1 MKKFLLSL
9 LAIFCIGG
17 LVNAA
22 EESYTIT
29 FKSGTTNADS
39 NDAFTTSTAIADFV
53 EDGQDLLTGI
63 KSTNNAYLGK
73 TNTSLKLSSSKKN
86 GVLELNLSSAAQVIP
101 TRVVINAARWKSDE
115 AASVA
120 FNTTDGSGKVDV
132 TSTDFSDYTCTPNL
146 AAAITT
152 IKLTATKRVYV
163 KSVTVYYNAGAAPI
177 GWSAENATVYL
188 GDESNIFPTFNN
200 PDNLEVIYDSSD
212 KTVAT
217 IDDDGNITLVGKGTT
232 TITAMDENSE
242 EYTYTLT
249 VERKL
254 DTIFD
259 NNLINNQGD
268 FTIENITLGEGLE
281 NAWTISSYGMSAN
294 GYVNNK
300 SHEADSWLISPVID
314 LRYAT
319 ETTLSFEHG
328 IHFFTNVA
336 TAKTEATFSIREEN
350 GDWEA
355 VEITYPESL
364 GNTQVSSGVISL
376 TKYEGKKI
384 QLGFHY
390 TSGATKSGR
399 WQVKNVLLQGFVDEP
414 TLPDGALDFTTVDV
428 EDSFA
433 IGKDDDS
440 ATITVSGVHAESE
453 LYYKFTAAPAET
465 APEAAP
471 RKVVDHTGYTKAVRN
486 ADGTHTIAVSEAGT
500 LELYAYH
507 PATDTKGDVKTIAI
521 SKDGTTAI
529 DSIGIDVAE
538 GEAEYFNLQGVKVD
552 RENAAPGLYIRRQ
565 GSKVAKVIVK

>member
-1 MKKFLLSL
+1 M
-9 LAIFCIGG
+9 
-17 LVNAA
+17 
-22 EESYTIT
+22 
-29 FKSGTTNADS
+29 
-39 NDAFTTSTAIADFV
+39 
-53 EDGQDLLTGI
+53 
-63 KSTNNAYLGK
+63 
-73 TNTSLKLSSSKKN
+73 
-86 GVLELNLSSAAQVIP
+86 
-101 TRVVINAARWKSDE
+101 
-115 AASVA
+115 
-120 FNTTDGSGKVDV
+120 
-132 TSTDFSDYTCTPNL
+132 
-146 AAAITT
+146 
-152 IKLTATKRVYV
+152 
-163 KSVTVYYNAGAAPI
+163 
-177 GWSAENATVYL
+177 
-188 GDESNIFPTFNN
+188 
-200 PDNLEVIYDSSD
+200 IYDSSD
-212 KTVAT
+212 KNVAT
-217 IDDDGNITLVGKGTT
+217 IDDEGNITLVGKGTT
-232 TITAMDENSE
+232 TITAMDENNE

-259 NNLINNQGD
+259 NNLINSQGD
-268 FTIENITLGEGLE
+268 FTIENIKLGDGLE
-281 NAWTISSYGMSAN
+281 KVWSTKSSGMEAN
-294 GYVNNK
+294 GYVSGK
-300 SHEADSWLISPVID
+300 DYEADSWLISPVID

-328 IHFFTNVA
+328 VNYFTNLA
-336 TAKTEATFSIREEN
+336 AAKTETTFSIREEN

-355 VEITYPESL
+355 VEIAYPTSL
-364 GNTQVSSGVISL
+364 DNTFVSSGAISL
-376 TKYEGKKI
+376 EKYEGKKI

-399 WQVKNVLLQGFVDEP
+399 WQIKNVLLQGYVDEP
-414 TLPDGALDFTTVDV
+414 VLPDGALDFTTVDV

-521 SKDGTTAI
+521 TKDGTTAI
-529 DSIGIDVAE
+529 DSIGTDVAE